1 MTWKM
6 LSAMALLASGCRTP
20 DSVLLATLDCDP
32 GTPPSYSIKVALSE
46 PGGHDD
52 TKIFPASPSGPLAFP
67 TSLALIIPRDR
78 SGILDLAFLALD
90 AGSRTV
96 AHATSQVILEEGA
109 QTDTS
114 LTLSAGDDL
123 CGNQVLDPG
132 EGCDDGNLYSFD
144 GCDYGCRLE
153 SPQADTLP
161 DAGTDDLAPT
171 QPSQSLDASPSP
183 DLAPSQPD
191 ASPSPD
197 IQPPPKDLA
206 PDLAPAG
213 SYCTHAHQCASGNCM
228 FTVCQA

>member
-90 AGSRTV
+90 AEKIGGQNLDETEEIEVVLKPFDELIRMAKNGELFQSM
-96 AHATSQVILEEGA
+96 QV
-109 QTDTS
+109 
-114 LTLSAGDDL
+114 SA
-123 CGNQVLDPG
+123 V
-132 EGCDDGNLYSFD
+132 FF
-144 GCDYGCRLE
+144 
-153 SPQADTLP
+153 A
-161 DAGTDDLAPT
+161 LAYWNR
-171 QPSQSLDASPSP
+171 
-183 DLAPSQPD
+183 
-191 ASPSPD
+191 
-197 IQPPPKDLA
+197 II
-206 PDLAPAG
+206 
-213 SYCTHAHQCASGNCM
+213 
-228 FTVCQA
+228 